1 MLKVEP
7 KPLKY
12 KPPEHA
18 IQFIPDY
25 SMLSLSKP
33 KRRRKRKGDDS
44 FVWLG
49 DVGTTSFRKRS
60 KHKKRKKKVGVII
73 TVFFI
78 PGQSPFIFFKF
89 NLLKVAP

>member
-1 MLKVEP
+1 MES
-7 KPLKY
+7 KPPKY
-12 KPPEHA
+12 KPPEHV
-18 IQFIPDY
+18 IQFSPDF

-33 KRRRKRKGDDS
+33 KRRRKRKGDNS

-78 PGQSPFIFFKF
+78 LGQSSFIFFKF
-89 NLLKVAP
+89 NLLNTDS